1 MSGGLITDTLLFRFK
16 QKLLDVVEK
25 LLAGKQDA
33 GEYVTTSDL
42 DGYAK
47 ATTYGDVRARGTSD
61 PTYGLK

>member
-1 MSGGLITDTLLFRFK
+1 MSGGLITDTLLSRFK
-16 QKLLDVVEK
+16 QK

>member
-1 MSGGLITDTLLFRFK
+1 MSGGLITDTLLSRFK
-16 QKLLDVVEK
+16 QKLLGVVEK

-33 GEYVTTSDL
+33 GEYVTPSDL
-42 DGYAK
+42 EGYVK

>member
-1 MSGGLITDTLLFRFK
+1 MSGGFITDTLLSRFK

-42 DGYAK
+42 ARYAK
-47 ATTYGDVRARGTSD
+47 AETYGDVRARGTSD

>member
-1 MSGGLITDTLLFRFK
+1 MSGGFITDTLLSRFK

-33 GEYVTTSDL
+33 GEYVTTSGL

-47 ATTYGDVRARGTSD
+47 AMTYGDVRARGTSD